1 MRMISNGDA
10 AQRIASAMDAMNGLR
25 MAELLAIMC
34 VCALGIF
41 AAEAFIFAHETSH
54 ERRARRNV
62 ERLINRKYPP
72 TF

>member
-1 MRMISNGDA
+1 VNDFVRGSGATDCF
-10 AQRIASAMDAMNGLR
+10 RTEAMNGFR

-54 ERRARRNV
+54 ERRARRSV